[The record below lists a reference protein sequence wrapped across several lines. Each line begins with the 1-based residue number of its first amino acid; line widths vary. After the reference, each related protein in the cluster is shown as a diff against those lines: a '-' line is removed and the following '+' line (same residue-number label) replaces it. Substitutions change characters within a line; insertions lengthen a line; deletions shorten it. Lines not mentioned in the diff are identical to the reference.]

1 MPEDTTRMSTMHAGE
16 LARGERFEFGANW
29 TRFLA
34 LLDERRVATAE
45 ESLRRMLEVA
55 DLHGRSFLDIGS
67 GSGLFSLAAR
77 RLGARVHSFDYDP
90 QSVACTREL
99 RRRYFTDD
107 ADWTVEEA
115 SALDENYVRSLGQF
129 DVVYSWGV
137 LHHTGAMWRALEH
150 AALPVAA
157 GGKLFVAIYN
167 DTGTQARRW
176 LWIKR
181 TYNRLPRPLRVPF
194 ALAVSA
200 PEEGKALL
208 RALLRAR
215 PGDYVRTWTQYGQS
229 DRGMSHWRD
238 IVDWVGGYPY
248 EVAAPEEIFD
258 FYKARGFTLTKLR
271 CGGVGLGCNEFVFE
285 RKAAAA

>member
-1 MPEDTTRMSTMHAGE
+1 MSTTHAGE

-29 TRFLA
+29 SRFLA
-34 LLDERRVATAE
+34 VLDERRIATAE
-45 ESLRRMLEVA
+45 ESLKRMLEVA
-55 DLHGRSFLDIGS
+55 DLRGRSFLDIGS

-99 RRRYFTDD
+99 RRRYFNED
-107 ADWTVEEA
+107 ADWTIEEG
-115 SALDENYVRSLGQF
+115 SALDEDYVRALGTF

-137 LHHTGAMWRALEH
+137 LHHTGAMWPALAN
-150 AALPVAA
+150 AALPCAV

-181 TYNRLPRPLRVPF
+181 TYNRLPRPVRVPF

-200 PEEGKALL
+200 PEEVKGAL
-208 RALLRAR
+208 RALLKGR
-215 PGDYVRTWTQYGQS
+215 PLAYVRTWTDYGKG

-258 FYKARGFTLTKLR
+258 FYKARGFTLTKLK

-285 RKAAAA
+285 RTGGRGVNE